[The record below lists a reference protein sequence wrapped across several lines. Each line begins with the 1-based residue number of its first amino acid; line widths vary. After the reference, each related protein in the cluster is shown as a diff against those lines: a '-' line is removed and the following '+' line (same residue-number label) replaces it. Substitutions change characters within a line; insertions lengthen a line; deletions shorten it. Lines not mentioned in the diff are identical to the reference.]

1 MTFSKGNVFTAL
13 DADNVRP
20 GTRVLVADTIDLLKQ
35 QVNDYD
41 SDEHDVAEPATVVKI
56 LDECYSKRFRVKF
69 DSIDKEYDFPLVHVI
84 PYNARPFN
92 DLSELVN
99 FWDKYLQKERRPPF
113 TLPFIWTVS
122 EGAHL
127 LITGFSKNQNSVL
140 VGKEWHS
147 LEYMFDNFTFE
158 DGRPF
163 GVVINDTQH
172 Q

>member
-1 MTFSKGNVFTAL
+1 MTPSPTLKFTNSTRLCHTFALATGPTEHLRLRESGGNFGQKIPPTKITQVCHQS
-13 DADNVRP
+13 RP
-20 GTRVLVADTIDLLKQ
+20 GSSIISKPPMHF
-35 QVNDYD
+35 
-41 SDEHDVAEPATVVKI
+41 SATPSPPKHCPR
-56 LDECYSKRFRVKF
+56 ECG
-69 DSIDKEYDFPLVHVI
+69 
-84 PYNARPFN
+84 
-92 DLSELVN
+92 
-99 FWDKYLQKERRPPF
+99 LQKERRPPF